1 MNRINN
7 LLLLSNQL
15 NDNSNENIDKYS
27 EMIVKIYINSN
38 PDIIKDINILLNDII
53 SIIKNKELNKNE
65 LLIIVF

>member
-15 NDNSNENIDKYS
+15 NDNSNENIDIYS

-38 PDIIKDINILLNDII
+38 PNIIEDINILLNDII
-53 SIIKNKELNKNE
+53 NIIKNKKLNENE

>member
-38 PDIIKDINILLNDII
+38 PNIIEDINILLNDII
-53 SIIKNKELNKNE
+53 NIIKNKELNENE